1 MFIEKIKNIDVDLE
15 KIKADLSWV
24 LTQTQWAP
32 ENQIGFTYRTNTKN
46 NKWKDCV
53 GSLYDEEKK
62 IELIRE
68 DEFTEINDLVPEYTK
83 TVLNLLAQQVG
94 FKLGRVRYMLL
105 ESKRGLTVHY
115 DTSVRYHLA
124 IETNPYAYMAHTV
137 NNPVMK
143 AVCYHI
149 PADGSFYCV
158 DTKKEHFVFNGGTDP
173 RIHIVICPI

>member
-1 MFIEKIKNIDVDLE
+1 MFIEKIKNIDVDIE

-24 LTQTQWAP
+24 LLQTQWAP
-32 ENQIGFTYRTNTKN
+32 ENQIGLVHRPYAEH

-53 GSLYDEEKK
+53 GSLYDKEKK
-62 IELIRE
+62 IELVQE
-68 DEFTEINDLVPEYTK
+68 DEFTEINTNTPDYTK
-83 TVLNLLAQQVG
+83 RMLNLLAQQEG

-105 ESKRGLTVHY
+105 EPKRGLTVHH
-115 DTSVRYHLA
+115 DTSVRYHLV
-124 IETNPYAYMAHTV
+124 IETNPYAYVAQTV

-158 DTKKEHFVFNGGTDP
+158 DTTKEHFVFNGGTEP
-173 RIHIVICPI
+173 RIHIVICPL